1 MNAPGDSLT
10 LTLHVSNFEHL
21 KGGLSMPIIIGP
33 FETMSFERK
42 RESAWV
48 MLLSGGLVIGGLF
61 FLGLFIYDRRDL
73 AVLYFSLFCV
83 AYAYRVIGSQSY
95 VLHELAPELNFHL
108 AIRLEYLSLYLSVLL
123 FSAFLRHLYPEEVNL
138 TALRIFQYISVFQM
152 LVVLLPVYYFTAI
165 FPVFLVAASSFMI
178 YGLVIFILAAYRRR
192 LGAGLALNSSLLLI
206 SAFTILIL
214 EFWRVIPPQPILL
227 FILYVVFFITQS
239 LLLSYRFGL
248 NQQRLLWKSEASSRS
263 KTEFISNMSHELR
276 TPLNAI
282 LGVSTLVERNV
293 SEGNLKKQIGSIRKH
308 AEHLTNVIN
317 EILSFS
323 ELEAEDIQIR
333 KENFSLHEVFSRLMV
348 SLESIKEDKP
358 IKLKLTLDE
367 RLPELVRGDGM
378 KLKQALSH
386 LGGLLVRAV
395 NHGELAVEARLGGDS
410 SQNLV
415 LEVVFHFEP
424 GYIDDRLVG
433 LYKDTRGRLN
443 ATRILRY
450 DTQAMG
456 LHMASQIV
464 RALGGEIIA
473 LGSPAHTMGFKFSL
487 EKVQLPKAEEEKP
500 VNSKLRILVVE
511 DNPVNRKLIEMM
523 FNSLGLSSSMAEN
536 GQIALDMVKEGNFH
550 MVFMD
555 LQMPVMDGIEST
567 RRIMAEV
574 NHRPVIIALTA
585 NSTQDDR
592 NMALD
597 AGMNDFMTK
606 PLKINELREMILKW
620 QSVSQV
626 LDEL

>member
-1 MNAPGDSLT
+1 
-10 LTLHVSNFEHL
+10 
-21 KGGLSMPIIIGP
+21 
-33 FETMSFERK
+33 
-42 RESAWV
+42 
-48 MLLSGGLVIGGLF
+48 
-61 FLGLFIYDRRDL
+61 
-73 AVLYFSLFCV
+73 
-83 AYAYRVIGSQSY
+83 
-95 VLHELAPELNFHL
+95 
-108 AIRLEYLSLYLSVLL
+108 
-123 FSAFLRHLYPEEVNL
+123 
-138 TALRIFQYISVFQM
+138 
-152 LVVLLPVYYFTAI
+152 
-165 FPVFLVAASSFMI
+165 
-178 YGLVIFILAAYRRR
+178 
-192 LGAGLALNSSLLLI
+192 
-206 SAFTILIL
+206 
-214 EFWRVIPPQPILL
+214 
-227 FILYVVFFITQS
+227 
-239 LLLSYRFGL
+239 
-248 NQQRLLWKSEASSRS
+248 
-263 KTEFISNMSHELR
+263 
-276 TPLNAI
+276 
-282 LGVSTLVERNV
+282 
-293 SEGNLKKQIGSIRKH
+293 
-308 AEHLTNVIN
+308 
-317 EILSFS
+317 
-323 ELEAEDIQIR
+323 
-333 KENFSLHEVFSRLMV
+333 
-348 SLESIKEDKP
+348 
-358 IKLKLTLDE
+358 
-367 RLPELVRGDGM
+367 M

-443 ATRILRY
+443 STRILRY

-487 EKVQLPKAEEEKP
+487 EKVQLTKAEEEKP